1 MSKIVLVTGASR
13 GIGLEAAK
21 HFSKEGYKVI
31 GTSRGDFNLGELIG
45 DDSAISFQL
54 DLMSKQSIKNLFA
67 DLKSQDLLPSVLVNN
82 AGITKD
88 QLFMR
93 MKDEDWDDVIETNLN
108 GLFRVTKAFIKP
120 MVKNKF
126 GRVINISS
134 VAGLMGNSGQV
145 NYSSSKSAM
154 VGFSRSL
161 AKELGSRNI
170 TSNVVAPGFIETD
183 MTTFLND
190 DEKAE
195 VSKNIPMKRFGTVE
209 DVARC
214 IVFLASDEANYIT
227 GQTISV
233 DGGLFTV
240 SYTHLTLPTIYSV

>member
-31 GTSRGDFNLGELIG
+31 GSSRGNFNLGELIG
-45 DDSAISFQL
+45 DESAISVQL
-54 DLMSKQSIKNLFA
+54 DLMSKESIKNLFA
-67 DLKSQDLLPSVLVNN
+67 DLKSEDLLPSVLVNN

-88 QLFMR
+88 QLFLR

-126 GRVINISS
+126 GRIINISS

-190 DEKAE
+190 DEKVE
-195 VSKNIPMKRFGTVE
+195 VSKNIPMRRFGSVQ
-209 DVARC
+209 DVAKC

-233 DGGLFTV
+233 DGGLFM
-240 SYTHLTLPTIYSV
+240 Y

>member
-45 DDSAISFQL
+45 DDSAISVQL
-54 DLMSKQSIKNLFA
+54 DLMSKGSIKNLFA

-88 QLFMR
+88 QLFLR

-190 DEKAE
+190 DEKVE
-195 VSKNIPMKRFGTVE
+195 VSKNIPMKRFGTVQ
-209 DVARC
+209 DVAKC

-233 DGGLFTV
+233 DGGLFM
-240 SYTHLTLPTIYSV
+240 Y

>member
-31 GTSRGDFNLGELIG
+31 GSSRGDFNLGELIG
-45 DDSAISFQL
+45 DESAISVQL
-54 DLMSKQSIKNLFA
+54 DLMSKESIKNLFA
-67 DLKSQDLLPSVLVNN
+67 NLKSEDLLPSVLVNN

-88 QLFMR
+88 QLFLR

-170 TSNVVAPGFIETD
+170 TSNVIAPGFIETD

-190 DEKAE
+190 DEKIE
-195 VSKNIPMKRFGTVE
+195 VSKNIPMRRFGTVQ
-209 DVARC
+209 DVAKC

-233 DGGLFTV
+233 DGGLFM
-240 SYTHLTLPTIYSV
+240 Y

>member
-21 HFSKEGYKVI
+21 HFSREGYKVI

-45 DDSAISFQL
+45 DESAISVQL
-54 DLMSKQSIKNLFA
+54 DLMSKESIKNLFA
-67 DLKSQDLLPSVLVNN
+67 DLKSEDLLPSVLVNN

-88 QLFMR
+88 QLFLR

-120 MVKNKF
+120 MIKNKF
-126 GRVINISS
+126 GRIINISS

-190 DEKAE
+190 DEKVE
-195 VSKNIPMKRFGTVE
+195 VSKNIPMKRFGTVQ
-209 DVARC
+209 DVAKC

-233 DGGLFTV
+233 DGGLFM
-240 SYTHLTLPTIYSV
+240 Y

>member
-45 DDSAISFQL
+45 DDSAISVEL
-54 DLMSKQSIKNLFA
+54 DLMSKESIKNLFV
-67 DLKSQDLLPSVLVNN
+67 DLKSKDLLPAVLVNN

-88 QLFMR
+88 QLFLR

-183 MTTFLND
+183 MTTFLSD
-190 DEKAE
+190 DEKIE

-209 DVARC
+209 DVAKC
-214 IVFLASDEANYIT
+214 ILFLASDKANYIT
-227 GQTISV
+227 GQIISV
-233 DGGLFTV
+233 DGGLFM
-240 SYTHLTLPTIYSV
+240 Y

>member
-21 HFSKEGYKVI
+21 RFSKEGYKVI
-31 GTSRGDFNLGELIG
+31 GSSRADFNLGELIG
-45 DDSAISFQL
+45 DDSAISVQL

-67 DLKSQDLLPSVLVNN
+67 DLKSEDLLPSVLVNN

-88 QLFMR
+88 QLFLR

-190 DEKAE
+190 DEKVE
-195 VSKNIPMKRFGTVE
+195 VSKNIPMKRFGTVQ
-209 DVARC
+209 DVAKC

-233 DGGLFTV
+233 DGGLFM
-240 SYTHLTLPTIYSV
+240 Y

>member
-45 DDSAISFQL
+45 DESAISAQL
-54 DLMSKQSIKNLFA
+54 DLMSKESIKNLFA
-67 DLKSQDLLPSVLVNN
+67 ELKSEDLLPSVLVNN

-88 QLFMR
+88 QLFLR

-190 DEKAE
+190 DEKVE
-195 VSKNIPMKRFGTVE
+195 VSKNIPMKRFGTVQ
-209 DVARC
+209 DVAKC

-233 DGGLFTV
+233 DGGLFM
-240 SYTHLTLPTIYSV
+240 Y

>member
-1 MSKIVLVTGASR
+1 MSKVVLVTGASR

-31 GTSRGDFNLGELIG
+31 GTSRGDFNLGDLIG
-45 DDSAISFQL
+45 DDSAISVQL

-170 TSNVVAPGFIETD
+170 TSNVIAPGFIETD

-190 DEKAE
+190 DEKVE
-195 VSKNIPMKRFGTVE
+195 VIKNIPMKRFGTVE
-209 DVARC
+209 DVAKC
-214 IVFLASDEANYIT
+214 ILFLASDEANYIT

-233 DGGLFTV
+233 DGGLFM
-240 SYTHLTLPTIYSV
+240 Y

>member
-31 GTSRGDFNLGELIG
+31 GSSRGDFNLGELIG
-45 DDSAISFQL
+45 DESAISVQL
-54 DLMSKQSIKNLFA
+54 DLMSKESIKNLFA
-67 DLKSQDLLPSVLVNN
+67 DLKSEDLLPSVLVNN

-88 QLFMR
+88 QLFLR

-154 VGFSRSL
+154 IGFSRSL

-190 DEKAE
+190 EEKVE
-195 VSKNIPMKRFGTVE
+195 VSKNIPMKRFGTVQ
-209 DVARC
+209 DVAKC

-233 DGGLFTV
+233 DGGLFM
-240 SYTHLTLPTIYSV
+240 Y

>member
-31 GTSRGDFNLGELIG
+31 GSSRGDFNLGELIG
-45 DDSAISFQL
+45 DESAISVQL
-54 DLMSKQSIKNLFA
+54 DLISKESIQNLFA
-67 DLKSQDLLPSVLVNN
+67 DLKSEDLLPSVLVNN

-88 QLFMR
+88 QLFLR

-126 GRVINISS
+126 GRIINISS

-190 DEKAE
+190 DEKVE
-195 VSKNIPMKRFGTVE
+195 VSKNIPMKRFGTVQ
-209 DVARC
+209 DVAKC

-233 DGGLFTV
+233 DGGLFM
-240 SYTHLTLPTIYSV
+240 Y

>member
-31 GTSRGDFNLGELIG
+31 GSSRGDFNLGELIG
-45 DDSAISFQL
+45 DESAISVQL
-54 DLMSKQSIKNLFA
+54 DLMSKESIQNLFA
-67 DLKSQDLLPSVLVNN
+67 DLKSEDLLPSVLVNN

-88 QLFMR
+88 QLFLR

-134 VAGLMGNSGQV
+134 VSGLMGNSGQV

-190 DEKAE
+190 DEKVE
-195 VSKNIPMKRFGTVE
+195 VSKNIPMKKFGTVK
-209 DVARC
+209 DVAKC

-233 DGGLFTV
+233 DGGLFM
-240 SYTHLTLPTIYSV
+240 Y

>member
-31 GTSRGDFNLGELIG
+31 GSSRGDFNLGELIG
-45 DDSAISFQL
+45 DESAISVQL
-54 DLMSKQSIKNLFA
+54 DLMSKESIKNLFA
-67 DLKSQDLLPSVLVNN
+67 DLKSEDLLPSVLVNN

-88 QLFMR
+88 QLFLR

-190 DEKAE
+190 DEKVE
-195 VSKNIPMKRFGTVE
+195 VSKNIPMRRFGTVE
-209 DVARC
+209 DVAKC

-233 DGGLFTV
+233 DGGLFM
-240 SYTHLTLPTIYSV
+240 Y

>member
-1 MSKIVLVTGASR
+1 MSKVVLVTGASR

-21 HFSKEGYKVI
+21 QFSKEGYKVI

-45 DDSAISFQL
+45 DESAISVQL
-54 DLMSKQSIKNLFA
+54 DLMSKESIKNLFA

-120 MVKNKF
+120 MVKNRF

-183 MTTFLND
+183 MTTFLNN
-190 DEKAE
+190 DEKVE
-195 VSKNIPMKRFGTVE
+195 VSENIPMKRFGTVE
-209 DVARC
+209 DVAKC

-233 DGGLFTV
+233 DGGLFM
-240 SYTHLTLPTIYSV
+240 Y

>member
-31 GTSRGDFNLGELIG
+31 GSSRGDFNLGELIG
-45 DDSAISFQL
+45 DESAISVQL
-54 DLMSKQSIKNLFA
+54 DLMSKESIKNLFA
-67 DLKSQDLLPSVLVNN
+67 DLKSEDLLPSVLVNN

-88 QLFMR
+88 QLFLR

-134 VAGLMGNSGQV
+134 VAGLMGNAGQV

-183 MTTFLND
+183 MTTFLNN
-190 DEKAE
+190 DEKIE
-195 VSKNIPMKRFGTVE
+195 VSKNIPMKRFGTAQ
-209 DVARC
+209 DVAKC

-233 DGGLFTV
+233 DGGLFM
-240 SYTHLTLPTIYSV
+240 Y

>member
-1 MSKIVLVTGASR
+1 MNKIVLVTGASR
-13 GIGLEAAK
+13 GIGLEVAK
-21 HFSKEGYKVI
+21 LFSKEGYKVI
-31 GTSRGDFNLGELIG
+31 GTSRGDFNLGDLIG
-45 DDSAISFQL
+45 DSSAMSVQL
-54 DLMSKQSIKNLFA
+54 DLMSKESINDLFEV
-67 DLKSQDLLPSVLVNN
+67 LKSKDILPSVLINN

-88 QLFMR
+88 QLFLR
-93 MKDEDWDDVIETNLN
+93 MKDKDWDEVIETNLN

-183 MTTFLND
+183 MTTFLTD
-190 DEKAE
+190 DDKIE

-209 DVARC
+209 DVAKC
-214 IVFLASDEANYIT
+214 IVFLASDNANYIT
-227 GQTISV
+227 GQIISV
-233 DGGLFTV
+233 DGGLFM
-240 SYTHLTLPTIYSV
+240 Y

>member
-31 GTSRGDFNLGELIG
+31 GSSRGDFNLGELIG
-45 DDSAISFQL
+45 DESAISVQL
-54 DLMSKQSIKNLFA
+54 DLMSKESIKKLFA
-67 DLKSQDLLPSVLVNN
+67 DLKSEDLLPSVLVNN

-88 QLFMR
+88 QLFLR

-190 DEKAE
+190 DEKVE
-195 VSKNIPMKRFGTVE
+195 VSKNIPMKRFGTVQ
-209 DVARC
+209 DVAKC

-233 DGGLFTV
+233 DGGLFM
-240 SYTHLTLPTIYSV
+240 Y

>member
-1 MSKIVLVTGASR
+1 MNKIVLITGASR
-13 GIGLEAAK
+13 GIGLETAK
-21 HFSKEGYKVI
+21 LFAKSGYQVI
-31 GTSRGDFNLGELIG
+31 GTSRSEFDLGDSIKNT
-45 DDSAISFQL
+45 DAKSFQL
-54 DLMSKQSIKNLFA
+54 DLMSKSSIKELFSN
-67 DLKSQDLLPSVLVNN
+67 LKSEDLLPSVLVNN

-88 QLFMR
+88 QLFLR

-145 NYSSSKSAM
+145 NYSSSKSAII
-154 VGFSRSL
+154 GFSRSL

-190 DEKAE
+190 EEKIE
-195 VSKNIPMKRFGTVE
+195 VSKNIPMKRFGNVD
-209 DVARC
+209 DVAKC
-214 IVFLASDEANYIT
+214 ILFLASDEANYIT
-227 GQTISV
+227 GQSISV
-233 DGGLFTV
+233 DGGLFM
-240 SYTHLTLPTIYSV
+240 Y

>member
-1 MSKIVLVTGASR
+1 MNKIVLVTGASR

-21 HFSKEGYKVI
+21 HFSKEEYRVI
-31 GTSRGDFNLGELIG
+31 GTSRGDFNLGELIE
-45 DDSAISFQL
+45 DDSAISVQL

-88 QLFMR
+88 QLFLR

-108 GLFRVTKAFIKP
+108 GLFRITKAFIKP

-183 MTTFLND
+183 MTTFLSV
-190 DEKAE
+190 DEKVG

-209 DVARC
+209 DVAKC
-214 IVFLASDEANYIT
+214 IVFLASDKANYIT

-233 DGGLFTV
+233 DGGLFM
-240 SYTHLTLPTIYSV
+240 Y

>member
-1 MSKIVLVTGASR
+1 MNKIVLVTGASR

-21 HFSKEGYKVI
+21 QFSKEGYKVI

-45 DDSAISFQL
+45 DDSAISVKL
-54 DLMSKQSIKNLFA
+54 DLMLKESIKNLFA
-67 DLKSQDLLPSVLVNN
+67 DLKSKDLLPAVLVNN

-88 QLFMR
+88 QLFLR
-93 MKDEDWDDVIETNLN
+93 MKDEDWDDVMETNLN

-170 TSNVVAPGFIETD
+170 TSNVIAPGFIETD

-190 DEKAE
+190 DEKVE

-209 DVARC
+209 DVAKC
-214 IVFLASDEANYIT
+214 ILFLASDEANYIT

-233 DGGLFTV
+233 DGGLFM
-240 SYTHLTLPTIYSV
+240 Y

>member
-31 GTSRGDFNLGELIG
+31 GTSRGDFNLGQLIG
-45 DDSAISFQL
+45 DDSAISVQL
-54 DLMSKQSIKNLFA
+54 DLTSKESIKNLFA
-67 DLKSQDLLPSVLVNN
+67 DLKSKDLLPSVLVNN

-88 QLFMR
+88 QLFLR

-120 MVKNKF
+120 MVKNRF

-145 NYSSSKSAM
+145 NYSSSKSAI

-183 MTTFLND
+183 MTTFLNN
-190 DEKAE
+190 DEKVE
-195 VSKNIPMKRFGTVE
+195 VIKNIPMKRFGTVE
-209 DVARC
+209 DVAKC

-233 DGGLFTV
+233 DGGLFM
-240 SYTHLTLPTIYSV
+240 Y

>member
-1 MSKIVLVTGASR
+1 MNKIVLVTGASR
-13 GIGLEAAK
+13 GIGLEVAK
-21 HFSKEGYKVI
+21 LFSMEGYKVV
-31 GTSRGDFNLGELIG
+31 GTSRGDFNLGDLIG
-45 DDSAISFQL
+45 DSSAMSVQL
-54 DLMSKQSIKNLFA
+54 DLMSKESINDLFEV
-67 DLKSQDLLPSVLVNN
+67 LKSKDMLPSVLINN

-88 QLFMR
+88 QLFLR
-93 MKDEDWDDVIETNLN
+93 MKDKDWDEVIETNLN
-108 GLFRVTKAFIKP
+108 GLFRVTKALIKP

-190 DEKAE
+190 DEKVE
-195 VSKNIPMKRFGTVE
+195 LSKNIPMKRFGTVE
-209 DVARC
+209 DVAKC
-214 IVFLASDEANYIT
+214 IVFLASDKANYIT
-227 GQTISV
+227 GQIISV
-233 DGGLFTV
+233 DGGLFM
-240 SYTHLTLPTIYSV
+240 Y

>member
-13 GIGLEAAK
+13 GIGLEVAK

-31 GTSRGDFNLGELIG
+31 GTSRGDLNLGELIG
-45 DDSAISFQL
+45 DDSAISVQL

-190 DEKAE
+190 DEKAV
-195 VSKNIPMKRFGTVE
+195 VSKNIPMKRFGAVE

-233 DGGLFTV
+233 DGGLFM
-240 SYTHLTLPTIYSV
+240 Y

>member
-45 DDSAISFQL
+45 DDSAISVQL

-195 VSKNIPMKRFGTVE
+195 VSKNIPMKRFGTVQ
-209 DVARC
+209 DVAKC

-233 DGGLFTV
+233 DGGLFM
-240 SYTHLTLPTIYSV
+240 Y

>member
-45 DDSAISFQL
+45 DERAISAQL
-54 DLMSKQSIKNLFA
+54 DLMSKESIKNLFA
-67 DLKSQDLLPSVLVNN
+67 ELKSEDLLPSVLVNN

-88 QLFMR
+88 QLFLR

-190 DEKAE
+190 DEKVE
-195 VSKNIPMKRFGTVE
+195 VSKNIPMKRFGTVQ
-209 DVARC
+209 DVAKC

-227 GQTISV
+227 GQVISI
-233 DGGLFTV
+233 DGG
-240 SYTHLTLPTIYSV
+240 

>member
-45 DDSAISFQL
+45 DDRAISVKL
-54 DLMSKQSIKNLFA
+54 DLMSKESIKNLFV
-67 DLKSQDLLPSVLVNN
+67 DLKSKDLLPAVLVNN

-88 QLFMR
+88 QLFLR
-93 MKDEDWDDVIETNLN
+93 MKDKDWDEVIETNLN
-108 GLFRVTKAFIKP
+108 GLFRVTKALIKP

-190 DEKAE
+190 HEKVE

-209 DVARC
+209 DVAKC
-214 IVFLASDEANYIT
+214 ILFLASDKANYIT
-227 GQTISV
+227 GQIISV
-233 DGGLFTV
+233 DGGLFM
-240 SYTHLTLPTIYSV
+240 Y

>member
-31 GTSRGDFNLGELIG
+31 GTSRGDFNLGGLIG
-45 DDSAISFQL
+45 DDSAISAQL
-54 DLMSKQSIKNLFA
+54 DLMSKESIKNLFA
-67 DLKSQDLLPSVLVNN
+67 DLKSEDLLPSVLVNN

-88 QLFMR
+88 QLFLR

-190 DEKAE
+190 DEKVE
-195 VSKNIPMKRFGTVE
+195 VSKNIPMKRFGTVQ
-209 DVARC
+209 DVAKC

-233 DGGLFTV
+233 DGGLFM
-240 SYTHLTLPTIYSV
+240 Y

>member
-31 GTSRGDFNLGELIG
+31 GSSRGDFNLGELIG
-45 DDSAISFQL
+45 DESAISVQL
-54 DLMSKQSIKNLFA
+54 DLMSKESIQNLFA
-67 DLKSQDLLPSVLVNN
+67 DLKSEDLLPSVLVNN

-88 QLFMR
+88 QLFLR

-134 VAGLMGNSGQV
+134 VSGLMGNSGQV

-233 DGGLFTV
+233 DGGLFM
-240 SYTHLTLPTIYSV
+240 Y

>member
-1 MSKIVLVTGASR
+1 MNKIVLVTGASR
-13 GIGLEAAK
+13 GIGLEVAK
-21 HFSKEGYKVI
+21 LFSMEGYKVV
-31 GTSRGDFNLGELIG
+31 GTSRGDFNLGDLIG
-45 DDSAISFQL
+45 DSSAMSVQL
-54 DLMSKQSIKNLFA
+54 DLMSKESINDLFE
-67 DLKSQDLLPSVLVNN
+67 DLKSKDTLPSVLINN

-88 QLFMR
+88 QLFLR
-93 MKDEDWDDVIETNLN
+93 MKDKDWDEVIETNLN

-190 DEKAE
+190 DEKIE

-209 DVARC
+209 DVAKC
-214 IVFLASDEANYIT
+214 ILFLASDKANYIT
-227 GQTISV
+227 GQIISV
-233 DGGLFTV
+233 DGGLFM
-240 SYTHLTLPTIYSV
+240 Y

>member
-31 GTSRGDFNLGELIG
+31 GTSRGNFNLGELIG
-45 DDSAISFQL
+45 DDSAMSVQL
-54 DLMSKQSIKNLFA
+54 DLMSKESINNLFS
-67 DLKSQDLLPSVLVNN
+67 DLKSNDLLPSVLVNN

-88 QLFMR
+88 QLFLR

-170 TSNVVAPGFIETD
+170 TSNVIAPGFIETD

-190 DEKAE
+190 DEKVE
-195 VSKNIPMKRFGTVE
+195 ISKNIPMKRFGTVD
-209 DVARC
+209 DVAKC

-233 DGGLFTV
+233 DGGLFM
-240 SYTHLTLPTIYSV
+240 Y

>member
-1 MSKIVLVTGASR
+1 MNKIVLVTGASR
-13 GIGLEAAK
+13 GIGLEVAK
-21 HFSKEGYKVI
+21 LFSKEGYKVI
-31 GTSRGDFNLGELIG
+31 GTSRGDFNLGDLIG
-45 DDSAISFQL
+45 DSSAMSVQL
-54 DLMSKQSIKNLFA
+54 DLMSKESINELFEV
-67 DLKSQDLLPSVLVNN
+67 LKSKDMLPSVLINN

-88 QLFMR
+88 QLFLR
-93 MKDEDWDDVIETNLN
+93 MKDKDWDEVIETNLN
-108 GLFRVTKAFIKP
+108 GLFRVTKALIKP

-170 TSNVVAPGFIETD
+170 TSNVIAPGFIETD

-190 DEKAE
+190 DEKVE

-209 DVARC
+209 DVAKC
-214 IVFLASDEANYIT
+214 ILFLASDLSLIH
-227 GQTISV
+227 I
-233 DGGLFTV
+233 
-240 SYTHLTLPTIYSV
+240 

>member
-21 HFSKEGYKVI
+21 NFSKEGYKVI
-31 GTSRGDFNLGELIG
+31 GTSRSDFNLGELIG
-45 DDSAISFQL
+45 DDRAISVQL
-54 DLMSKQSIKNLFA
+54 DLMSKESIKNLFA
-67 DLKSQDLLPSVLVNN
+67 DLKSEDLLPSVLVNN

-88 QLFMR
+88 QLFLR

-190 DEKAE
+190 DEKVE
-195 VSKNIPMKRFGTVE
+195 VSKNIPMKRFGTVQ
-209 DVARC
+209 DVAKC

-233 DGGLFTV
+233 DGGLFM
-240 SYTHLTLPTIYSV
+240 Y

>member
-31 GTSRGDFNLGELIG
+31 GTSRGVFNLGELIG
-45 DDSAISFQL
+45 DDSAISVQL

-195 VSKNIPMKRFGTVE
+195 VSKNIPMKRFGTVQ
-209 DVARC
+209 DVAKC

-227 GQTISV
+227 GQIISV
-233 DGGLFTV
+233 DGGLFM
-240 SYTHLTLPTIYSV
+240 Y

>member
-1 MSKIVLVTGASR
+1 MNKIVLVTGASR

-21 HFSKEGYKVI
+21 HFSKEGYRVI

-45 DDSAISFQL
+45 DDSAISVQL
-54 DLMSKQSIKNLFA
+54 DLMSKQSIKNLFT

-88 QLFMR
+88 QLFLR

-108 GLFRVTKAFIKP
+108 GLFRITKAFIKP

-170 TSNVVAPGFIETD
+170 TSNVIAPGFIETD

-190 DEKAE
+190 DEKVE

-209 DVARC
+209 DVAKC
-214 IVFLASDEANYIT
+214 ILFLASDEANYIT

-233 DGGLFTV
+233 DGGLFM
-240 SYTHLTLPTIYSV
+240 Y

>member
-31 GTSRGDFNLGELIG
+31 GSSRGDFNLGELIG
-45 DDSAISFQL
+45 DESAISVQL
-54 DLMSKQSIKNLFA
+54 DLTSKESIKNLFA
-67 DLKSQDLLPSVLVNN
+67 DLKSEDLLPSVLVNN

-88 QLFMR
+88 QLFLR

-154 VGFSRSL
+154 IGFSRSL

-190 DEKAE
+190 DEKVE
-195 VSKNIPMKRFGTVE
+195 VSKNIPMKRFGTVQ
-209 DVARC
+209 DVAKC

-233 DGGLFTV
+233 DGGLFM
-240 SYTHLTLPTIYSV
+240 Y

>member
-1 MSKIVLVTGASR
+1 MNKIVLVTGASR
-13 GIGLEAAK
+13 GIGLEVAK
-21 HFSKEGYKVI
+21 LFSKEGYKVI

-45 DDSAISFQL
+45 DRNAMSVQL
-54 DLMSKQSIKNLFA
+54 DLMSKESINDLFEV
-67 DLKSQDLLPSVLVNN
+67 LKTKDILPSVLINN

-88 QLFMR
+88 QLFLR
-93 MKDEDWDDVIETNLN
+93 MKDKDWDEVIETNLN

-190 DEKAE
+190 DDKIE

-209 DVARC
+209 DVAKC
-214 IVFLASDEANYIT
+214 IVFLASDNANYIT
-227 GQTISV
+227 GQIISV
-233 DGGLFTV
+233 DGGLFM
-240 SYTHLTLPTIYSV
+240 Y

>member
-1 MSKIVLVTGASR
+1 MSKIVLITGASR

-31 GTSRGDFNLGELIG
+31 GTSRGEFNLDELIG
-45 DDSAISFQL
+45 DDSAISVQL
-54 DLMSKQSIKNLFA
+54 ELVSKESIKNLFA
-67 DLKSQDLLPSVLVNN
+67 DLKSEDLLPSVLVNN

-88 QLFMR
+88 QIFLR

-183 MTTFLND
+183 MTTFLSD
-190 DEKAE
+190 AEKQE
-195 VSKNIPMKRFGTVE
+195 VSKNIPMKRFGSVE
-209 DVARC
+209 DVAKC

-233 DGGLFTV
+233 DGGLFM
-240 SYTHLTLPTIYSV
+240 Y

>member
-31 GTSRGDFNLGELIG
+31 GSSRGDFNLGELIG
-45 DDSAISFQL
+45 DESAISVQL
-54 DLMSKQSIKNLFA
+54 DLMSKESIKNLFA
-67 DLKSQDLLPSVLVNN
+67 DLKSEDLLPSVLVNN

-88 QLFMR
+88 QLFLR

-134 VAGLMGNSGQV
+134 VAGLMGNSGQI

-154 VGFSRSL
+154 IGFSRSL

-183 MTTFLND
+183 MTTFLSD
-190 DEKAE
+190 DEKVE
-195 VSKNIPMKRFGTVE
+195 VSKNIPMKRFGTVK
-209 DVARC
+209 DVAKC

-233 DGGLFTV
+233 DGGLFM
-240 SYTHLTLPTIYSV
+240 Y

>member
-31 GTSRGDFNLGELIG
+31 GSSRGDFNLGELIG
-45 DDSAISFQL
+45 DESAISVKL
-54 DLMSKQSIKNLFA
+54 DLMSKESIQNLFA
-67 DLKSQDLLPSVLVNN
+67 DLKSEDLLPSVLVNN

-88 QLFMR
+88 QLFLR

-190 DEKAE
+190 DEKVE
-195 VSKNIPMKRFGTVE
+195 VSKNIPMRRFGTVE
-209 DVARC
+209 DVAKC
-214 IVFLASDEANYIT
+214 ILFLASDEANYIT

-233 DGGLFTV
+233 DGGLFM
-240 SYTHLTLPTIYSV
+240 Y